1 MKKEQKY
8 TDNQM
13 DEFLNT
19 DNIDIMTM
27 NSDEISFV
35 DTGNRYHFGSRKDN
49 KSRKLLHLHFTSAFS
64 ENIPFF
70 EEKSLRGY
78 DNISLIS
85 ISRITMNTLKIIS
98 N

>member
-1 MKKEQKY
+1 
-8 TDNQM
+8 M

-35 DTGNRYHFGSRKDN
+35 DTATVIILEVEKIINLESYFICIYICI
-49 KSRKLLHLHFTSAFS
+49 F

-70 EEKSLRGY
+70 GRKKFK
-78 DNISLIS
+78 
-85 ISRITMNTLKIIS
+85 RI
-98 N
+98 